1 MLDVCRFALVFDH
14 AWDLTALLELIC
26 ADMEVEVVGAKNR
39 LQEDYDARLSA
50 GFRDVH
56 LNVRMTT
63 PEAVRLGNDDSP
75 RPCEG
80 VSHVYSPRGNTRDIP
95 HCEHSQLT
103 EELSL

>member
-14 AWDLTALLELIC
+14 AWDLTELLERIC
-26 ADMEVEVVGAKNR
+26 ADKEVEVVGAKNR

-63 PEAVRLGNDDSP
+63 PEAVRLGNASHPDNARGCLMSILHAAEP
-75 RPCEG
+75 RT
-80 VSHVYSPRGNTRDIP
+80 VSIR
-95 HCEHSQLT
+95 HCEHS
-103 EELSL
+103 